1 MKMKI
6 EHHPDD
12 STLMSYAAGS
22 LPEPLAAVVAAH
34 LEMCPSCTAEVRAME
49 RIGAALFETLQAS
62 PVSCGSKE
70 ACYAAIDKPVRQNKA
85 ATGPQAG
92 SSVLASIVG
101 SDLTDVHWK
110 RLGFGVWHYPIK
122 LSPNCR
128 GDLRLIKVAPGQVM
142 PEHGHGGSELT
153 LILAGSYSDEF
164 GKYSAGDLSDL
175 GDDVEHRPISDPQE
189 GCVCLIASERKARFK
204 DIVSRIVQPLTGL

>member
-1 MKMKI
+1 MTNKI

-22 LPEPLAAVVAAH
+22 LSEPLCAVVAAH
-34 LEMCPSCTAEVRAME
+34 LELCKACVHEVHAME
-49 RIGAALFETLQAS
+49 RIGAALFEDLQGS
-62 PVSCGSKE
+62 PINSGTQEACCKAIGQPESNAKIPDEPQDHSVLTRILGSK
-70 ACYAAIDKPVRQNKA
+70 
-85 ATGPQAG
+85 
-92 SSVLASIVG
+92 LADI
-101 SDLTDVHWK
+101 HWK
-110 RLGFGVWHYPIK
+110 RLGFGIWHHPIK
-122 LSPNCR
+122 LSPNCN

-153 LILAGSYSDEF
+153 LILSGSYSDEF
-164 GKYSAGDLSDL
+164 GKYNAGDLSDL
-175 GDDVEHRPISDPQE
+175 GDDVEHRPVSDSLE